1 MVGFHAR
8 KRRPTRYVPRYR
20 ATRVVQRVRP
30 PISPIHPFIA
40 AGRRLRAETNWGELC
55 NKSGRKRL
63 IPSPG
68 EQIRGLFVNP
78 NGVIREARMIA
89 DLKRTSRLA
98 DDNSNE
104 HERTRRE
111 KALDD
116 ALKDTFPASDP
127 LSVEQPAPRDVG
139 RAKALTTVDVRQ
151 GITGHN
157 VRYVLFFGLAGAT
170 IALTLVYFLYFV

>member
-1 MVGFHAR
+1 
-8 KRRPTRYVPRYR
+8 
-20 ATRVVQRVRP
+20 
-30 PISPIHPFIA
+30 
-40 AGRRLRAETNWGELC
+40 
-55 NKSGRKRL
+55 
-63 IPSPG
+63 
-68 EQIRGLFVNP
+68 
-78 NGVIREARMIA
+78 MIA